1 MVFSTVDG
9 SSPDQVAKFSSNYV
23 MTMPFV
29 LQKEAIVG
37 VMCTW
42 CALIITV
49 VPSMIQFTQG
59 DPNLSADWRL
69 KENGDGTVQFE
80 SVICQG
86 ACVGI
91 NKGGTLVKNISIF
104 LVVSPHQLL

>member
-23 MTMPFV
+23 
-29 LQKEAIVG
+29 KEAIVG